1 MIVCYP
7 VSYPVGKVLDHLV
20 GHNEALFRRAELKA
34 LVSIH
39 GQEMGFQFPGK
50 AVYSVVWIV
59 AFSLFMEFLGFS
71 THKWY
76 CRDNTMS
83 LRRFLGYSDGGV
95 MRSDAKPC
103 FRLMRHIAAIF
114 SVGGAFG
121 FWVLCRM
128 HYVNPQF
135 MLGMGYAT

>member
-1 MIVCYP
+1 MAHHSGANFAWLVRILMIVCYP

-50 AVYSVVWIV
+50 AVYSVIT
-59 AFSLFMEFLGFS
+59 L
-71 THKWY
+71 
-76 CRDNTMS
+76 S
-83 LRRFLGYSDGGV
+83 LRRFLGYSDGEV

-128 HYVNPQF
+128 HYGLFYLLPS
-135 MLGMGYAT
+135 LLSCSI

>member
-39 GQEMGFQFPGK
+39 GQE
-50 AVYSVVWIV
+50 V
-59 AFSLFMEFLGFS
+59 
-71 THKWY
+71 
-76 CRDNTMS
+76 DNTMS

>member
-1 MIVCYP
+1 
-7 VSYPVGKVLDHLV
+7 
-20 GHNEALFRRAELKA
+20 
-34 LVSIH
+34 
-39 GQEMGFQFPGK
+39 
-50 AVYSVVWIV
+50 
-59 AFSLFMEFLGFS
+59 
-71 THKWY
+71 
-76 CRDNTMS
+76 MS

-128 HYVNPQF
+128 HYGLVYLLPS
-135 MLGMGYAT
+135 LLSCSI

>member
-1 MIVCYP
+1 MAHHSVLHCSRYGLAVGANFAWLVRILMIVCYP

-39 GQEMGFQFPGK
+39 GQE
-50 AVYSVVWIV
+50 V
-59 AFSLFMEFLGFS
+59 
-71 THKWY
+71 
-76 CRDNTMS
+76 DNTMS

-128 HYVNPQF
+128 HYGLVYLLPS
-135 MLGMGYAT
+135 LLSCSI

>member
-1 MIVCYP
+1 
-7 VSYPVGKVLDHLV
+7 
-20 GHNEALFRRAELKA
+20 
-34 LVSIH
+34 
-39 GQEMGFQFPGK
+39 
-50 AVYSVVWIV
+50 
-59 AFSLFMEFLGFS
+59 
-71 THKWY
+71 
-76 CRDNTMS
+76 MS

-128 HYVNPQF
+128 HYVTMKSHKFVWSYLSQLNSRRKEDQERHNF
-135 MLGMGYAT
+135 GKIIVE